1 MLHSPSLLPSLP
13 VGKSYSRVCIIL
25 FTWIFVFLCYWHTLH
40 LLLVSRLPKIIR
52 LLAHLLLLFSI
63 TSFCRLS
70 FGCCVKGSCFI
81 WCLCSSSL
89 PSQGNGGSSSLWDGV
104 SWCVCLCEIFFCYFV
119 VLCNFSLSSSFT
131 SYCSHNCW
139 SNSWLLCVWA
149 RFVSNEEGFVYEK
162 KKGGRENLAIYV
174 SFIFLY
180 SCWLSVERNVI
191 WAFIVPMLIIII
203 VCWYG
208 A

>member
-1 MLHSPSLLPSLP
+1 MHICCCSSPLLLP
-13 VGKSYSRVCIIL
+13 VGFLLDAVWRDHALSDACARLLYHLKEMVVLPHYGMGLVDVCVCMWNI
-25 FTWIFVFLCYWHTLH
+25 
-40 LLLVSRLPKIIR
+40 LLL
-52 LLAHLLLLFSI
+52 
-63 TSFCRLS
+63 
-70 FGCCVKGSCFI
+70 
-81 WCLCSSSL
+81 
-89 PSQGNGGSSSLWDGV
+89 
-104 SWCVCLCEIFFCYFV
+104 FV

-149 RFVSNEEGFVYEK
+149 RFVSSEEGFMYEK